1 MCRDYKAYLEDILA
15 ATEKI
20 AQYVEGMSKQDLVKD
35 QRTFD
40 AVLRNLEIIGEA
52 AKRIPQVV
60 RAQTSEVEWRK
71 VAGLRDVLI
80 HQYAA
85 ADAEIIWDIVRNHLP
100 PLQAASRRYCG
111 KHNARERSE
120 PVA

>member
-1 MCRDYKAYLEDILA
+1 MCRDYKTYLEDILA
-15 ATEKI
+15 AIAKI
-20 AQYVEGMSKQDLVKD
+20 VQYIEGMSEQDLVVD

-52 AKRIPQVV
+52 AKRIPEAV
-60 RAQTSEVEWRK
+60 RTQASEIEWRK

-85 ADAEIIWDIVRNHLP
+85 VDFAIIWDIVGNHLP
-100 PLQAASRRYCG
+100 QLQ
-111 KHNARERSE
+111 RSIE
-120 PVA
+120 TLLGES